1 MMDLLILRV
10 FINEIEN
17 VWKDGLRS
25 EKEVR
30 ETRNDFIN
38 LEALS
43 LIN

>member
-17 VWKDGLRS
+17 VWKGGLRS
-25 EKEVR
+25 RKEVR

-38 LEALS
+38 LEELS

>member
-25 EKEVR
+25 GKEVR